1 MGKALRVFILNM
13 FLGRVYRRK
22 KGKVPL
28 LALQTLPKT
37 PPMSHWRPP
46 LRHVVH
52 RERCWLEACLRAHD
66 SFCGCPSAVVH
77 FSSLVARFNL
87 QGGPPPEDDSP
98 QDAPVLR
105 ALPAPSPRRQT
116 RTENPSGEPWPTP
129 TGGAAGGGRGEADGG
144 AGGAADDYRAEDL
157 DDLFAAIEGDQ

>member
-1 MGKALRVFILNM
+1 MNL
-13 FLGRVYRRK
+13 
-22 KGKVPL
+22 
-28 LALQTLPKT
+28 
-37 PPMSHWRPP
+37 WRPP
-46 LRHVVH
+46 LRNIPH

-66 SFCGCPSAVVH
+66 SFCGCPSPIVH

-98 QDAPVLR
+98 QGAPVLR
-105 ALPAPSPRRQT
+105 ALPAPSPHRHT

-144 AGGAADDYRAEDL
+144 AGGAADEYRAEDL